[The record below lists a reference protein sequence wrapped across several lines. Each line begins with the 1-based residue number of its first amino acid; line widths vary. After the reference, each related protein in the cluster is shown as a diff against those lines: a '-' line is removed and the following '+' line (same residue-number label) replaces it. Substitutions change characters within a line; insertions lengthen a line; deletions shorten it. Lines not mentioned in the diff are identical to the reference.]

1 LTAPLR
7 FLLLEDVPID
17 AELIERELGKTFPDF
32 TLRRVDGRDSFL
44 AGLDAFGPDLIL
56 SDHAL
61 PRFTGMDALRLAQQ
75 LAPTV
80 PFIFVT
86 GSLDEETAVACIKA
100 GATDY
105 VLKERLVRL
114 GPAVQAALE
123 LARTRDAL
131 RKSEEQLLH
140 AQKLDAIGRL
150 AGGVAHDFNN
160 IITAILGY
168 CDLMR
173 QDLARDDPRRAD
185 LEEINSAAERAATL
199 TRQLLAFSRRQVL
212 ELQPVHLNEVV
223 TEMDKML
230 RRVIGEDVDLVIRPD
245 PSLGWVRADPGQIE
259 QVIMNLVVNARDAMP
274 GGGAVTIETA
284 NVTLGEHTGTDP
296 AGASGPHV
304 MLAVSDTGTGMD
316 AETRARLFEP
326 FFTTKQ
332 PGKGTGLGLATVYG
346 IVRQSGGSVYVYS
359 EPGRGT
365 SFKIYLPE
373 VAPPSAGRA
382 RASPSPARLNGDE
395 TVLLVEDEGAVRD
408 LARKVLEAH
417 GYTVLEAACGAAAL
431 RLSDAH
437 ANPIHVLVTDVVMP
451 EMSGREL
458 AQHLAGRRPKTRVL
472 FMSGYTD
479 DAVVRHGVLAAD
491 VAYLQKPF
499 TPEGLLKK
507 LRAVLDGDA
516 PPQP

>member
-1 LTAPLR
+1 VTAPLR
-7 FLLLEDVPID
+7 ILLLEDVPAD
-17 AELIERELGKTFPDF
+17 AELIERELVKALPDF
-32 TLRRVDGRDSFL
+32 TLQRVDGREGFL
-44 AGLDAFGPDLIL
+44 ASLDAFRPDLIL

-75 LAPTV
+75 LAPAV

-114 GPAVQAALE
+114 GSAVQAALE
-123 LARTRDAL
+123 LARTREAL
-131 RKSEEQLLH
+131 RKSEEQLRH

-168 CDLMR
+168 CELMR
-173 QDLARDDPRRAD
+173 QDFARDDPRRGD
-185 LEEINSAAERAATL
+185 LDEINAAAERAATL

-212 ELQPVHLNEVV
+212 ELQPLHLNDVV
-223 TEMDKML
+223 AEMDKML
-230 RRVIGEDVDLVIRPD
+230 RRLIGEDVDLVIRPD
-245 PSLGWVRADPGQIE
+245 ASLGWVRADAGQIE

-274 GGGAVTIETA
+274 GGGALTIETA
-284 NVTLGEHTGTDP
+284 NVTLGEHAGTDP
-296 AGASGPHV
+296 EVVPGPHV

-326 FFTTKQ
+326 FFTTKA
-332 PGKGTGLGLATVYG
+332 PGRGTGLGLATVYG
-346 IVRQSGGSVYVYS
+346 IVRQSGGSLYVYS

-373 VAPPSAGRA
+373 IAPPSSRRTRA
-382 RASPSPARLNGDE
+382 AQQPARLHGDE
-395 TVLLVEDEGAVRD
+395 TVLLVEDEASVRD
-408 LARKVLEAH
+408 LARKVLEGH
-417 GYTVLEAACGAAAL
+417 GYTVLEADRGAAAL
-431 RLSDAH
+431 LLSDAH
-437 ANPIHVLVTDVVMP
+437 ATAIDVLVTDVVMP

-458 AQHLAGRRPKTRVL
+458 AQHLAARRPKTRVL
-472 FMSGYTD
+472 FMSGFTD
-479 DAVVRHGVLAAD
+479 DAVVRHGVLEAD

-499 TPEGLLKK
+499 TPEGLLKRV
-507 LRAVLDGDA
+507 RAVLDGNA
-516 PPQP
+516 PPRP